1 MPVTAFPGYDDG
13 LDAVGRQRD
22 HFITALDFDD
32 DRLWIPYGETA
43 WFQPCHFNVTTG
55 GFTAVL
61 KALPGTV
68 VPKHYHVSTVQ
79 GYTLQGTWRYLE
91 HDWIASAG
99 TFIFEPAGE
108 AHTLVVPEDATEPMI
123 TLFVVSGAL
132 VYVDDAGDFVAYEDG
147 FTLLELARQHCR
159 EQGLDLARLDALI
172 R

>member
-1 MPVTAFPGYDDG
+1 MPVIAFPGYDDG
-13 LDAVGRQRD
+13 LDASSRQRD
-22 HFITALDFDD
+22 HFITDLDFND

-79 GYTLQGTWRYLE
+79 GYTLQGTWGYLE
-91 HDWIASAG
+91 HDFLAKPG

-108 AHTLVVPEDATEPMI
+108 AHTLFVPEDAAEPMI
-123 TLFVVSGAL
+123 THFVVSGAL
-132 VYVDDAGDFVAYEDG
+132 VYVDESGGFLAYEDG
-147 FTLLELARQHCR
+147 FTLLELARRHYR
-159 EQGLDLARLDALI
+159 EQGLDLTALDALI

>member
-1 MPVTAFPGYDDG
+1 MPINVLASFDDG
-13 LDAVGRQRD
+13 LKAADRRRD
-22 HFITALDFDD
+22 HFLTSLDFDD
-32 DRLWIPYGETA
+32 ERLWVPYGETA
-43 WFQPCHFNVTTG
+43 WFQPCHINVTTG

-91 HDWIASAG
+91 HDWIASPG
-99 TFIFEPAGE
+99 SFIFEPSGE
-108 AHTLVVPEDATEPMI
+108 AHTLVVPDDATEPMI

-132 VYVDDAGDFVAYEDG
+132 VFIDDEGNFAAYEDG
-147 FTLLELARQHCR
+147 FSILALAREHYR
-159 EQGLDLARLDALI
+159 SQGLDLERLDAMI

>member
-1 MPVTAFPGYDDG
+1 MPITAFPGFDDG
-13 LDAVGRQRD
+13 LEAGSRRRD
-22 HFITALDFDD
+22 HFIAELALDS

-68 VPKHYHVSTVQ
+68 VPKHYHVGTVQ

-91 HDWIASAG
+91 HDWIATSG
-99 TFIFEPAGE
+99 SFIFEPAGE
-108 AHTLVVPEDATEPMI
+108 AHTLVVPDTATEPAI
-123 TLFVVSGAL
+123 ILFMVSGAL
-132 VYVDDAGDFVAYEDG
+132 VYVDEDGAFSMYEDG
-147 FTLLELARQHCR
+147 FSMLELAREYYR
-159 EQGLDLARLDALI
+159 SEGLSLAHIDAMI